1 MQILACLTGD
11 TQTAALCNVIP
22 NPAGDRMDA
31 YTALYIELGKQA
43 GIKLT
48 ASRDDVKRA
57 IMTSFYTSEAEP
69 RRVFGEGEVLEHFY
83 QTLRTNCPGA
93 WELNES
99 FMSFWNPN
107 AEHHVWTL
115 PDGFFVKI
123 KVVGKTTQAA
133 FFDGVRYEVP
143 VKVVSPQ
150 PTGRSLGANIVHS
163 LDGMIVREMVR
174 RCDYNPQQIQ
184 ELMLVLDGIY
194 FDDKKTE
201 DQKKSNKRM
210 VKKLWEAYEMSGFLS
225 ARVLSYIDSGNVDI
239 VNKEAI
245 WDLINRLPA
254 KPFQILTVHDCYRS
268 LPSYCNDLRQQY
280 IYLLSDLAKSEML
293 NYILSQLAGRDVGI
307 KKINPDLYLE
317 ILDAEYPLS

>member
-1 MQILACLTGD
+1 M
-11 TQTAALCNVIP
+11 
-22 NPAGDRMDA
+22 
-31 YTALYIELGKQA
+31 
-43 GIKLT
+43 
-48 ASRDDVKRA
+48 
-57 IMTSFYTSEAEP
+57 
-69 RRVFGEGEVLEHFY
+69 
-83 QTLRTNCPGA
+83 
-93 WELNES
+93 
-99 FMSFWNPN
+99 
-107 AEHHVWTL
+107 
-115 PDGFFVKI
+115 
-123 KVVGKTTQAA
+123 
-133 FFDGVRYEVP
+133 
-143 VKVVSPQ
+143 
-150 PTGRSLGANIVHS
+150 

-184 ELMLVLDGIY
+184 ELMLVLAGIY